1 MKYSYKFIRDLNWYI
16 KVRHLFSF
24 DGHQYREIIYDPK
37 GIDGRK
43 AFYLFDSEGKLKP
56 TKHPNILRS
65 LIRTKGSVNL
75 HIKMYSE
82 DRAKGLL
89 PLIEFRGMCIKLKA
103 PEWFYFAVEKSKH
116 SLYKKDKEI
125 PMWFKLQSEEQ
136 LQRYAL
142 GFKN

>member
-1 MKYSYKFIRDLNWYI
+1 MKYSHNFTRDFNWYI

-24 DGHQYREIIYDPK
+24 DGHQDRQITYDRN

-43 AFYLFDSEGKLKP
+43 AFHLFDSEGKLKP
-56 TKHPNILRS
+56 TKHPNLLRS
-65 LIRTKGSVNL
+65 LIKTKGSVNL

-89 PLIEFRGMCIKLKA
+89 PLIEFRGMCIKWKA

-116 SLYKKDKEI
+116 KLYQADEQM
-125 PMWFKLQSEEQ
+125 PDWFKHESKQQ
-136 LQRYAL
+136 LERYAL
-142 GFKN
+142 GLKH